1 MVPRMAKIE
10 LIYVSGDIKAGVD
23 KCLEI
28 EKILKSNDSLS
39 ISRNEFSLLF
49 LISMIEA
56 MMCENRDKEW
66 QFQ

>member
-1 MVPRMAKIE
+1 MANIE
-10 LIYVSGDIKAGVD
+10 LIYVGGDIKAGVE
-23 KCLEI
+23 KCLEL
-28 EKILKSNDSLS
+28 EKILKRNDSLS

-56 MMCENRDKEW
+56 VMCENRDKEW